1 MVRLRYILGIL
12 ALFALL
18 TGSGNVASAQTPDA
32 KFFPETGH
40 WVTSD
45 FWNFFQDASAPALV
59 YGYPVTEAFRDIRTG
74 LTVQYFQ
81 RARFEIHPE
90 NPDGQAVQL
99 TPLGLLLYEPVDSPL
114 DIKNNFACRSYYQ
127 TGFDVCFAFL
137 DFFDQYG
144 GVPQFGYPIS
154 GFELHNGRI
163 VQWFERARLEW
174 YPELP
179 DGQKVRLANLGRI
192 YFDSLPEDPQ
202 LLSSVTGDS
211 ILGSQVLALQP
222 RVFVRKAVTH
232 RGGDQQVFVV
242 VQDQTLQ
249 PVYNAAITLTID
261 WGDGSQSRVALTTDR
276 HGVAAAKLSFN
287 GQNSGSLVIIN
298 ADISYQGIITRTTSS
313 FRIWQ

>member
-12 ALFALL
+12 TIIAFL
-18 TGSGNVASAQTPDA
+18 TGSGHAASAQSPDA

-40 WVTSD
+40 WVTGD
-45 FWNFFQDASAPALV
+45 FWTFYQDASVPALV
-59 YGYPVTEAFRDIRTG
+59 YGYPVTEAFRDLRTG

-81 RARFEIHPE
+81 RARFEAHPE
-90 NPDGQAVQL
+90 GPDGQPVQL
-99 TPLGLLLYEPVDSPL
+99 TLLGSLLYEPVNSPL
-114 DIKNNFACRSYYQ
+114 DINNKFTCRSYYQ
-127 TGFDVCFAFL
+127 TGYDVCFAFL

-144 GVPQFGYPIS
+144 GVTQFGYPIS

-179 DGQKVRLANLGRI
+179 DGQKVKLASLGRI

-202 LLSSVTGDS
+202 LLSSVTGDP

-249 PVYNAAITLTID
+249 PVYNAAIILTII

-287 GQNSGSLVIIN
+287 GQTSGSLVIIN
-298 ADISYQGIITRTTSS
+298 ADISYQGIRTSAISS